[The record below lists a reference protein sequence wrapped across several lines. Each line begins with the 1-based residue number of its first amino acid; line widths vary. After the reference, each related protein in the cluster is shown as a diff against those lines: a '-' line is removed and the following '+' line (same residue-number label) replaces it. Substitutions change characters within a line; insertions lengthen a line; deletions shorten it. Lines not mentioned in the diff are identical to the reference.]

1 MTVRLRILKKQ
12 IYMTPQTPADIWEWI
27 GHIRIFL
34 KKGKVLKSPNETNVP
49 NFKQMERA
57 QENNAWVR
65 FSFMKVDYKL
75 P

>member
-12 IYMTPQTPADIWEWI
+12 IYMTSQTPADILEWI

-57 QENNAWVR
+57 QESNACVR
-65 FSFMKVDYKL
+65 FSLMKVDYKL